1 MLHELNEK
9 NGSYMKVAVLMD
21 FMQTRGGG
29 ERTMLYLA
37 QRYDADIY
45 TSRVVWDKILPEL
58 KNYKVSVLENV
69 PRVPFLMQEA
79 MLRGFR
85 NLDLSAYDAAIC
97 LGTGYAYFTAEKN
110 HPTIWYSFGVSPVF
124 YKNGPEANKHWLL
137 GKAYYRP
144 AVWLWKERIQ
154 QYDRYV
160 MTNKVD
166 AIVAMTK
173 WNADMVKDYYGRNA
187 TRIIFPPIETK
198 KLYNKQS
205 RGYYLMVASLFPEAR
220 IDLVIK
226 AFKKIPDKTLYIE
239 GIGPAESYLKKIAGD
254 SKNIKFL
261 GRGNTSELR
270 ELYAKCI
277 ALLDVGYYRGFSMVM
292 GEALAS
298 GKPCIAVNQGAYP
311 EMIANNK
318 TGAIVNPT
326 VEGVIDGVSRITPDV
341 AADMKKA
348 CLAKAKQFDLKSFY
362 SGWDAVLKEAKNKVK

>member
-1 MLHELNEK
+1 MPGAQPTHEAIALARRLRELREREFTKLTQSELGQGFADGDGTVSPAAVSMWENPASGRTPPPPRLEVYARLFCTPRSLDGGLHMLGLTELSADELHRMEELKHELL
-9 NGSYMKVAVLMD
+9 GLRDRAVLREEAPAPD
-21 FMQTRGGG
+21 QP
-29 ERTMLYLA
+29 ETMFHF
-37 QRYDADIY
+37 
-45 TSRVVWDKILPEL
+45 P
-58 KNYKVSVLENV
+58 
-69 PRVPFLMQEA
+69 
-79 MLRGFR
+79 
-85 NLDLSAYDAAIC
+85 
-97 LGTGYAYFTAEKN
+97 
-110 HPTIWYSFGVSPVF
+110 
-124 YKNGPEANKHWLL
+124 
-137 GKAYYRP
+137 
-144 AVWLWKERIQ
+144 
-154 QYDRYV
+154 
-160 MTNKVD
+160 VD